1 MYFSNLM
8 FGTSIESVYRS
19 NYKPKSMKN
28 TLICPNCNHEIDVE
42 KALFDQI
49 SATQNAE
56 FQQKRKELESVIA
69 GRDQEIREKEA
80 ELNQKIAAQEEI
92 LNLRLKEK
100 ESALKEKLRT
110 EIEDNLRIEMEEQTR
125 RMEEQKAE
133 LNALKKR
140 ELGLLREKEKLE
152 HERQDMEL
160 TLQRKLT
167 EEKTA
172 LEERVR
178 KQEQEANFLR
188 NQEKDELIKNLN
200 LQMSDMKRKME
211 QGSMQSQGEILELE
225 LERML
230 TAQFPFDDIREVPKG
245 VNGADLVQEVKN
257 IRQQK
262 CGSIIYETKRTKNF
276 SPTWIDKLKSDQR
289 AMGAEI
295 AVLVTEVLPKGMTQF
310 GLLNGIWVCT
320 FQEVSSLAMVL
331 RESLQQI
338 QDVRISGENKSS
350 KMAQLYDYLTSQEF
364 AGLIQAIVDGFVGQK
379 ELLDREKR
387 SMQSIWK
394 QREKQIEISAQAAIC
409 VYGTIKNLAGSAIQK
424 IESLELLEQPKL
436 NID

>member
-1 MYFSNLM
+1 
-8 FGTSIESVYRS
+8 
-19 NYKPKSMKN
+19 MKN
-28 TLICPNCNHEIDVE
+28 TLICPNCRHEIDVE
-42 KALFDQI
+42 KVLFDQI
-49 SATQNAE
+49 ASQQSAEIQR
-56 FQQKRKELESVIA
+56 KRQELEALMAEKESVL
-69 GRDQEIREKEA
+69 QEKEA
-80 ELNQKIAAQEEI
+80 ELKNRIATQEEVLNSKMKEREVQLNEKLRLEI
-92 LNLRLKEK
+92 SDNLRL
-100 ESALKEKLRT
+100 
-110 EIEDNLRIEMEEQTR
+110 EMEENKLK
-125 RMEEQKAE
+125 MEEQKSE

-140 ELGLLREKEKLE
+140 ELGMLREKEKLE
-152 HERQDMEL
+152 QERQDMEL

-245 VNGADLVQEVKN
+245 VNGADIVQDVKN
-257 IRQQK
+257 IRQVK

-276 SPTWIDKLKSDQR
+276 SPTWIDKLKADQR

-295 AVLVTEVLPKGMTQF
+295 AVLVSEVLPKGMTQF
-310 GLLNGIWVCT
+310 GLMNGIWVCT
-320 FQEVSSLAMVL
+320 FQEVSSLTMVL
-331 RESLQQI
+331 RESLLQI
-338 QDVRISGENKSS
+338 QDIRVSGENKSN

-379 ELLDREKR
+379 ELLERERR

-394 QREKQIEISAQAAIC
+394 QREKQIDMSAQAALNM
-409 VYGTIKNLAGSAIQK
+409 YGTIKAIAGNAIK
-424 IESLELLEQPKL
+424 EINALEVPSVELLESK
-436 NID
+436 NDDAS